1 MFQDKICHS
10 KLHILERRRMRHC
23 TRGYLFIGIKLWQP
37 GWACWA
43 LLGVGAS
50 QPHSISTLLTR
61 TCTAPPPFPSPP
73 AGIGSYLSRVITII
87 RCSISSNFVIAC
99 SSEPWLSRYAV
110 PPAASRAKA
119 RPSNCS
125 IFQLPNWPVQRLWL
139 FADWAVGLRESRL
152 HLRSKI
158 CMDSR

>member
-1 MFQDKICHS
+1 MSFEAAHTGEKKNETLYKGLSIHRNQVVAA
-10 KLHILERRRMRHC
+10 RV
-23 TRGYLFIGIKLWQP
+23 G
-37 GWACWA
+37 
-43 LLGVGAS
+43 LLGVARRGRFTAS
-50 QPHSISTLLTR
+50 LNLNSSHTYMHSPSAFPIPSSGNRILFVACNNHHSI
-61 TCTAPPPFPSPP
+61 
-73 AGIGSYLSRVITII
+73 
-87 RCSISSNFVIAC
+87 SISSNFVIAC
-99 SSEPWLSRYAV
+99 SPEPWLSRYAV